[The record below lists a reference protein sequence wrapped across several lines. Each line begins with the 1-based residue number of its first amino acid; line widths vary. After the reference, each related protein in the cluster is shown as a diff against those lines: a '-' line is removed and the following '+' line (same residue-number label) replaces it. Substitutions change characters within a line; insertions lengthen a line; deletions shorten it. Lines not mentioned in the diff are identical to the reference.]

1 MNTDSSFIII
11 MAGGIGSRFWP
22 LSRNRRPK
30 QFLDLLGIGKSLLQM
45 TYDRFRPEYSTK
57 QIFVVTSE
65 EYVDLVLEQLPEL
78 DKEQIIA
85 EPQRK
90 NTAACIAYSAFKL
103 NNKFP
108 NSTMIVTPADHL
120 ILEKDTFIHT
130 IQKGVEFIKEKN
142 NLLTLGI
149 KPTKPHTGYGYIQ
162 FTENKKETVKAV
174 KTFTEKPTLKF
185 AKEFLDSGEFLWNS
199 GIFIWNT
206 SKILSSFQSYLP
218 DLYESF
224 KSIDY
229 NTTKEKEQIKQ
240 AYETCTS
247 TSIDYGIL
255 EKEKNIFV
263 LPASFTWSDL
273 GTWDAL
279 HEISEKDNNNNVVN
293 KKTIQLKNVSNSI
306 VHQLGKEKIIILQDV
321 DNLIVVETDDAL
333 VISDKNSEQKIKEI
347 VQSLSANDLD
357 KYL

>member
-1 MNTDSSFIII
+1 MNTTSSFIII

-45 TYDRFRPEYSTK
+45 TYSRFRPEYTTE

-65 EYVDLVLEQLPEL
+65 EYVDLVLDQLPEL
-78 DKEQIIA
+78 KKSQIIA

-103 NNKFP
+103 NNQFP

-120 ILEKDTFIHT
+120 ILEKDKFIKT
-130 IQKGVEFIKEKN
+130 IQKGVDFTKEKDS
-142 NLLTLGI
+142 LLTLGI

-162 FTENKKETVKAV
+162 FNENKNEQVKAV
-174 KTFTEKPTLKF
+174 KTFTEKPTLEF
-185 AKEFLDSGEFLWNS
+185 AKEFLDSGDFLWNS

-206 SKILSSFQSYLP
+206 SRILSSFKSFLP

-224 KSIDY
+224 QSVDY
-229 NTTKEKEQIKQ
+229 NTKLEKDQIKQ
-240 AYETCTS
+240 TYSTCTS

-279 HEISEKDNNNNVVN
+279 HEISSKDKNNNAFN
-293 KKTIQLKNVSNSI
+293 KRTIQLKNVSNSI
-306 VHQLGKEKIIILQDV
+306 IHQLGKEKIIILQDV

-333 VISDKNSEQKIKEI
+333 IISNKNSEQKIKEI